1 MKKSLFRQS
10 DYLKA
15 GLFVTNDEYYC
26 SAVLVLLT
34 QTDFSMYNLSI
45 RKKRG

>member
-10 DYLKA
+10 DYVKG
-15 GLFVTNDEYYC
+15 GLFVTNDEYCC
-26 SAVLVLLT
+26 SVVLVLLT
-34 QTDFSMYNLSI
+34 QTDFSMYNLFI